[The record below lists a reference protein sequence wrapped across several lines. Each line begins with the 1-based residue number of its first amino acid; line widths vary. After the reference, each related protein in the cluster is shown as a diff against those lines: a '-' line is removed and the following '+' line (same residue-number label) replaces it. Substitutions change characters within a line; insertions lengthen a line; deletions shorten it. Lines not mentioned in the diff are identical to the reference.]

1 MILFVHRWFQR
12 THTPLKGCDRESLF
26 KNDIECA
33 VACLTECYQATP
45 AQNRFI

>member
-1 MILFVHRWFQR
+1 MYIVRYAGAL
-12 THTPLKGCDRESLF
+12 TPQEGVRSLSLF

-33 VACLTECYQATP
+33 VACLILFHQATP